1 MASTVVASTLTTTI
15 TESITLNGVDQGGSI
30 VSTTASIGE
39 VLKHIVSVTDT
50 LTELMSFGALA
61 GKGQTVVSG
70 TQYIR
75 LTNLDDSYNAVINVI
90 NSSDDE
96 VHFVLKPG
104 KSFILSNVSSAMEAN
119 SAGAVASPTYADI
132 STIKGLSASAG
143 EVVDIECFICQT

>member
-90 NSSDDE
+90 NSSDDD
-96 VHFVLKPG
+96 
-104 KSFILSNVSSAMEAN
+104 